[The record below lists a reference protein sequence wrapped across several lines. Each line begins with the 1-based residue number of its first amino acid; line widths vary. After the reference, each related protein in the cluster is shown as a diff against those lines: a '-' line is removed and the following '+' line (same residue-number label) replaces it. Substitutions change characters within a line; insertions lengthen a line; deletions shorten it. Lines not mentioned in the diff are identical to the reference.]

1 MRKIT
6 RESIDAFNSNV
17 TFSKANTTVTVSDTT
32 TVLLL
37 HGNSIAYK
45 DIATGKVEITNCGWD
60 TTTTKERLNGL
71 DEVEIRQRQGQWY
84 LNGDLWDGNLIQI

>member
-84 LNGDLWDGNLIQI
+84 LNGNIWDGNLIQI

>member
-6 RESIDAFNSNV
+6 RESIDAFNSNE
-17 TFSKANTTVTVSDTT
+17 TFSKANTTVSVTDTT

-45 DIATGKVEITNCGWD
+45 DRATGKIEITHCGWD

-71 DEVEIRQRQGQWY
+71 DEVEIRQRQGKWY
-84 LNGDLWDGNLIQI
+84 LNGDLWNGELIQI

>member
-6 RESIDAFNSNV
+6 RESIDAFNSNE